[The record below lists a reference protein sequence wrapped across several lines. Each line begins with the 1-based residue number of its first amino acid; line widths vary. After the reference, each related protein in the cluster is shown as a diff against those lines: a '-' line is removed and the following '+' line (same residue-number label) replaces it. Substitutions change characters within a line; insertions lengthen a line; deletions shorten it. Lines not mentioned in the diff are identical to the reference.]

1 MEPHSI
7 DACRLTLLR
16 GHSPR
21 QNSQKILLAVSSEGV
36 AACTRPSSSMH
47 ARTHAV
53 LAQSHSC
60 ECLSTHSFHPPL
72 SLSSGHCRQLKRKN
86 ISALSPRKCIHAYM
100 SMCIIKC
107 TPSCAISSK
116 NDSRA
121 VHTSLQQMN
130 CGKSAAH
137 CVCT

>member
-1 MEPHSI
+1 MEPHSS
-7 DACRLTLLR
+7 DACRLTRLR

-21 QNSQKILLAVSSEGV
+21 QNSQKIPLEVSSEGV
-36 AACTRPSSSMH
+36 AARTRPSSSMH
-47 ARTHAV
+47 APTHAV
-53 LAQSHSC
+53 LAQSHFC
-60 ECLSTHSFHPPL
+60 ECLSTHALHPPL
-72 SLSSGHCRQLKRKN
+72 SLSLGHCRELKRKS

-107 TPSCAISSK
+107 TTSCAISSK

-121 VHTSLQQMN
+121 VHTRLQQMN
-130 CGKSAAH
+130 CGKSPAH